1 MRLLLV
7 EDDAMLG
14 RGVLAGLKKQGY
26 SVDWMSAGQSALQ
39 CLDEE
44 EYDLVVLDLG
54 LPDMDGTDVLKL
66 MRKAGCTTPV
76 IILTARDSIADRVG
90 GLDHGADD
98 YLAKP
103 FDSDELMARI
113 RALLRRRSGRADRT
127 ILYRDIVLY
136 PDAMRVTYH
145 GADVTL
151 PRREYMLL
159 QELLTNTGRVLTRD
173 QLEQAVY
180 DMGQDVAS
188 NAIEVHVHHL
198 RKKFSNDL
206 IRTIRG
212 VGYLVEKA

>member
-1 MRLLLV
+1 MRLLLI

-14 RGVLAGLKKQGY
+14 RGVLAGLKKEGY

-39 CLDEE
+39 CLEE
-44 EYDLVVLDLG
+44 EKYDLVILDLG
-54 LPDMDGTDVLKL
+54 LPDMDGTEVLKR
-66 MRKAGCTTPV
+66 MRSAGCVTPV

-98 YLAKP
+98 YLPKP
-103 FDSDELMARI
+103 FDADELMARI

-127 ILYRDIVLY
+127 IHYREIILY

-145 GADVTL
+145 GDDVAL
-151 PRREYMLL
+151 ARREYLLL

-173 QLEQAVY
+173 QLEEAVY

-188 NAIEVHVHHL
+188 NAIEVHIHHL
-198 RKKFSNDL
+198 RKKFNNEL

>member
-14 RGVLAGLKKQGY
+14 RAILAGLKKEGY

-39 CLDEE
+39 CLEEE
-44 EYDLVVLDLG
+44 EYDIVVLDLG
-54 LPDMDGTDVLKL
+54 LPDMDGTDVLQL
-66 MRKAGCTTPV
+66 MRRSGSTTPV

-90 GLDHGADD
+90 GLDLGADD
-98 YLAKP
+98 YLSKP
-103 FDSDELMARI
+103 FDANELMARI
-113 RALLRRRSGRADRT
+113 RALLRRRSGRAEKT
-127 ILYRDIVLY
+127 IQYRDITLH
-136 PDAMRVTYH
+136 PDSMGVTYH

-151 PRREYMLL
+151 PRREYLLL
-159 QELLTNTGRVLTRD
+159 QELLSNTGRVLTRD
-173 QLEQAVY
+173 QLESAVY
-180 DMGQDVAS
+180 EMGQDVAS

-198 RKKFSNDL
+198 RKKFYNDL